1 MCIYN
6 PLDKDNIISRSKI
19 VGKKYFKTKKIK
31 ILNIGRF
38 TDQKDQI
45 TLIKSLNEVKNK
57 IDFEAIIVG
66 RGILKNQIKQ
76 EIDKYRMNND
86 IKILDFIKNPYPIIR
101 EADLF
106 ILTSKYEGLPNV
118 LLEALTLKK
127 FIISSDCETGPNEI
141 LSNGKGGFLFKVGD
155 YKTLAQK
162 INLYVKNKKK
172 LKKKIKYGHKALVR
186 FDYDKNLHKYFIIVN
201 KYLN

>member
-1 MCIYN
+1 MANSQKFVLSLKKEFNLDALCIYN
-6 PLDKDNIISRSKI
+6 PLDKYNIIYRSRI
-19 VGKKYFKTKKIK
+19 GGKKYFKTKKIK

-76 EIDKYRMNND
+76 EIDKYKMNND
-86 IKILDFIKNPYPIIR
+86 IKILDFIQNPYPIIK
-101 EADLF
+101 ESDLF

-127 FIISSDCETGPNEI
+127 FIISSDCETGPKEI

-155 YKTLAQK
+155 YKTLARK
-162 INLYVKNKKK
+162 IKLYVKNKKK
-172 LKKKIKYGHKALVR
+172 LKKR
-186 FDYDKNLHKYFIIVN
+186 
-201 KYLN
+201 